1 MTVLLMKLALTVLCF
16 GVSYGV
22 AMGLAKTRWFTYLD
36 ERRDRLGAIDGL
48 RGYLAIMVFF
58 HHVVITWY
66 WKDTGHWVYP
76 PETWFKGFGSVGVS
90 VFFMITGYLFMTKV
104 LRDQDGIHWGRM
116 LISRVFRILPLY
128 FLALAMLSLIVF
140 AGSDGVLRVPV
151 SELLAQYGS
160 WLLFDGV
167 TINHYEDTRLIT
179 SQVQWTLQYE
189 WFFYLCL
196 PVVAFIVY
204 RGKIAAWLLLLVFM
218 AGVVFPQEIGDIKTK
233 TLIFFIVG
241 GVTAYLARYFP
252 QLAVVAQQ
260 RWVSYAMLLPLLG
273 ALFIPKQYGPIYV
286 VLLPFFFVPV
296 AFGNDLWG
304 LLSTKASI
312 VLGEISYS
320 IYLLH
325 GIILFVL
332 FTSWTVVDLTT
343 ISLVE
348 CLLLMPL
355 MTVLVVG
362 VSALTYLRIESPS
375 ITLGRRLG
383 ARWCYMRDE

>member
-1 MTVLLMKLALTVLCF
+1 
-16 GVSYGV
+16 
-22 AMGLAKTRWFTYLD
+22 
-36 ERRDRLGAIDGL
+36 
-48 RGYLAIMVFF
+48 
-58 HHVVITWY
+58 
-66 WKDTGHWVYP
+66 
-76 PETWFKGFGSVGVS
+76 
-90 VFFMITGYLFMTKV
+90 MITGYLFMTKV
-104 LRDQDGIHWGRM
+104 LRDQGRIHWGRM
-116 LISRVFRILPLY
+116 LSSRVFRILPLY
-128 FLALAMLSLIVF
+128 FLALAVLSLIVF
-140 AGSDGVLRVPV
+140 AGSDWSLHVPV

-167 TINHYEDTRLIT
+167 TVNHYEDTRLIT

-204 RGKIAAWLLLLVFM
+204 RGKIASWLLLAVLM

-252 QLAVVAQQ
+252 QLTAVAQQ

-273 ALFIPKQYGPIYV
+273 SLFMPKQYGPIYV
-286 VLLPFFFVPV
+286 ALLPFFFVPV
-296 AFGNDLWG
+296 ALGNDLWG

-332 FTSWTVVDLTT
+332 FTSFTVVDLTT
-343 ISLVE
+343 ISLIE

-362 VSALTYLRIESPS
+362 VSALTYLRVEAPS
-375 ITLGRRLG
+375 IALGRRLST
-383 ARWCYMRDE
+383 R